1 LRRRRTTPVSWGSAN
16 LCCPKRTRSS
26 DVSVTL
32 SVVSREL
39 ASSVL
44 AAVSIEAIQQRIHVI
59 RGNKVMLDQDLAEL
73 YGVQTKRLLEQV
85 RRNSARFP
93 ADFMFRLD
101 SDEVEAL
108 RSQNATSTAG
118 RGGRRYAPYAF
129 TEQGVAM
136 LSSVLRSPRAIAVNI
151 EIMRAFVALRHLT
164 HERAALARR
173 LDELEARFDRRLA
186 EHDEQLAQ
194 VFAAL
199 RQLLEPPPRKK
210 RPIGFA

>member
-1 LRRRRTTPVSWGSAN
+1 
-16 LCCPKRTRSS
+16 
-26 DVSVTL
+26 
-32 SVVSREL
+32 
-39 ASSVL
+39 
-44 AAVSIEAIQQRIHVI
+44 
-59 RGNKVMLDQDLAEL
+59 MLDQDLAEL
-73 YGVQTKRLLEQV
+73 YSVETKRLLEQV

-101 SDEVEAL
+101 PDEIEIL
-108 RSQNATSTAG
+108 RSQNATSNAAW
-118 RGGRRYAPYAF
+118 GGRRYAPYAF

-151 EIMRAFVALRHLT
+151 EIMRAFVALRHLKDDQ
-164 HERAALARR
+164 EALARR
-173 LDELEARFDRRLA
+173 LDELEARFDGRLA